1 MIKQFDISV
10 VVPVYNEENNIERF
24 TKRTVD
30 VLETMDVKYEILF
43 VLDPSTD
50 NSFKKIQ
57 KQINDNNNIK
67 MILLSRRFGQQAAT
81 MAGIHN
87 CSGTNCVII
96 DCDLQDPPELIK
108 DLYIRLKEGYDVV
121 VAKRRSRKGETII
134 KKFINKVGYWIIN
147 KITDI
152 SIPRDTGDFRII
164 SRKIID
170 ELVKINEQ
178 SYFLRGLVS
187 YIGYKQTFIEYH
199 RNERSEDKGKYNRYF
214 GSLKI
219 GFDGIFGFSTKPLTF
234 VFFMGLFLCFF
245 SFLISV
251 YYIYQKYF
259 RDITPGLSS
268 TIIFISFFSGVQL
281 FSLGLIGEYIGRIY
295 NEIKKR
301 PNFIVDKKYNF
312 DKKEI

>member
-1 MIKQFDISV
+1 MIKQIDISV
-10 VVPVYNEENNIERF
+10 VVPVYNEENNIETF

-30 VLETMDVKYEILF
+30 ILKSMDVKYEILF
-43 VLDPSTD
+43 VLDPCTD

-57 KQINDNNNIK
+57 EQINDNNNIK

-87 CSGTNCVII
+87 CSGINCVII

-108 DLYIRLKEGYDVV
+108 DLYARLKEGYDVV
-121 VAKRRSRKGETII
+121 VAKRRTRKGETII
-134 KKFINKVGYWIIN
+134 KKFINKVGYLIIN

-245 SFLISV
+245 SFLISI

-312 DKKEI
+312 DNKEI